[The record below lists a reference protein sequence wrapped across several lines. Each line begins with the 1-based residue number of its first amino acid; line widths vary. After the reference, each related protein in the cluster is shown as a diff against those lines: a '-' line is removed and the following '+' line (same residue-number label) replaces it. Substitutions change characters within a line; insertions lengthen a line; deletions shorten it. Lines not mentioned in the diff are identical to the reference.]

1 LFVGGINMAGL
12 QHSDM
17 VSVIQ
22 RNSGRMQALLAALRD
37 KNASNGILR

>member
-1 LFVGGINMAGL
+1 MIVNGISMAAK
-12 QHSDM
+12 QHSEL

-22 RNSGRMQALLAALRD
+22 RDNGSVPLLLAALRD